1 MKNIEQE
8 LDEAKLLHGY
18 LQDSRVRVLAYRD
31 LPFNY
36 PWVNNWGAGQM
47 SGDLLCFLNDDTMVV
62 TPDWIE
68 RLAARL
74 SLPGVA
80 VAGPMLYYPDDT
92 IQHAG
97 VILGLGGIAGHP
109 CQGLPKGSC
118 GYFGRACLEQD
129 VSCLT
134 AACMMTRS
142 SVFRDLG
149 GFDETLAVAFNDVD
163 LCVRA
168 RAAGWRIIWTPSVEL
183 YHRESTSIGR
193 HDSRERANQFAK
205 EVALMRKRWGSALD
219 CDPFYNP
226 NLSLMHAFHLAF
238 PPRQRLEA
246 NPESAPTG
254 IE

>member
-18 LQDSRVRVLAYRD
+18 LENSRVRVLAHPD

-36 PWVNNWGAGQM
+36 PWVNNWGASQT

-80 VAGPMLYYPDDT
+80 VAGPTLYYPDDT

-97 VILGLGGIAGHP
+97 VILGLGGVAGHA
-109 CQGLPKGSC
+109 CQGLPKGSR

-142 SVFRDLG
+142 SVFRELG
-149 GFDETLAVAFNDVD
+149 GFDEILAIAFNDVD
-163 LCVRA
+163 LCMRA

-193 HDSRERANQFAK
+193 HDSRERVHQFAE
-205 EVALMRKRWGSALD
+205 EVALMRKRWGAALD

-226 NLSLMHAFHLAF
+226 NLSLMQAFHLAF
-238 PPRQRLEA
+238 PPRQRLEV
-246 NPESAPTG
+246 NPENAPTG
-254 IE
+254 SA